1 MFRHVVAAFVVLFC
15 ALLFANRNIG
25 GSFNSTTMT
34 HLLAPTISGSV
45 RSEFSIV
52 IAAPVEKLIDAQK
65 KPLPTSQQVLVQG
78 SSILVGMQLSPTLD
92 PSVKPQDAVE
102 LIISVDAANRR
113 WAYRSHSTG
122 PIFRAERSFAVSP
135 IDERTTLFEMRDV
148 IGGVVG
154 RAAGWWFGGKMTL
167 IQEEMAKAL
176 KKRAESM
183 S

>member
-1 MFRHVVAAFVVLFC
+1 
-15 ALLFANRNIG
+15 
-25 GSFNSTTMT
+25 MT

-45 RSEFSIV
+45 RSEYSIT
-52 IAAPVEKLIDAQK
+52 IAAPVEKVWNVLTDVQKYNEWCVHRK

-92 PSVKPQDAVE
+92 PAVKPQDAVE
-102 LIISVDAANRR
+102 LIISVDPANRR

-154 RAAGWWFGGKMTL
+154 RAAGWWLGGKMTL

-176 KKRAESM
+176 KKRVESV